1 MEVTTPLRD
10 FPGVGDARAKS
21 LERLGLRTAGDL
33 TAYFPR
39 GYEDRREQYTIAAAP
54 LDVPVCIPV
63 LLAEEP
69 WRMNI
74 RRGLD
79 VTRMK
84 VVDGASAMLV
94 TFFNQGY
101 VRQALHRGEE
111 YILYGKVEQMGNHRQ
126 MTNPQFEPAARPRFT
141 GCIMP
146 VYPLTAG
153 VSNNLL
159 AGLVLRALEELPPA
173 AESLP
178 EDFRAAH
185 GLAPAAE
192 CYRNIHFPDSFENLE
207 AARRRFSFEELFY
220 LSLGLAL
227 LRERRSRGEGP
238 VFQAAELEA
247 FERLLPFALTG
258 AQRRAVREAAADMT
272 SGRPMN
278 RLVQGDVGS
287 GKTAVAA
294 ACA

>member
-69 WRMNI
+69 RRMNI

-141 GCIMP
+141 GCIT
-146 VYPLTAG
+146 VSYTHLT
-153 VSNNLL
+153 
-159 AGLVLRALEELPPA
+159 LPTIC
-173 AESLP
+173 S
-178 EDFRAAH
+178 
-185 GLAPAAE
+185 
-192 CYRNIHFPDSFENLE
+192 
-207 AARRRFSFEELFY
+207 
-220 LSLGLAL
+220 
-227 LRERRSRGEGP
+227 
-238 VFQAAELEA
+238 V
-247 FERLLPFALTG
+247 
-258 AQRRAVREAAADMT
+258 
-272 SGRPMN
+272 
-278 RLVQGDVGS
+278 
-287 GKTAVAA
+287 
-294 ACA
+294 

>member
-10 FPGVGDARAKS
+10 FPGVGDARAKG

-69 WRMNI
+69 RRMNI

-126 MTNPQFEPAARPRFT
+126 MTR
-141 GCIMP
+141 
-146 VYPLTAG
+146 
-153 VSNNLL
+153 
-159 AGLVLRALEELPPA
+159 
-173 AESLP
+173 
-178 EDFRAAH
+178 
-185 GLAPAAE
+185 
-192 CYRNIHFPDSFENLE
+192 
-207 AARRRFSFEELFY
+207 
-220 LSLGLAL
+220 
-227 LRERRSRGEGP
+227 
-238 VFQAAELEA
+238 
-247 FERLLPFALTG
+247 
-258 AQRRAVREAAADMT
+258 
-272 SGRPMN
+272 
-278 RLVQGDVGS
+278 
-287 GKTAVAA
+287 
-294 ACA
+294 